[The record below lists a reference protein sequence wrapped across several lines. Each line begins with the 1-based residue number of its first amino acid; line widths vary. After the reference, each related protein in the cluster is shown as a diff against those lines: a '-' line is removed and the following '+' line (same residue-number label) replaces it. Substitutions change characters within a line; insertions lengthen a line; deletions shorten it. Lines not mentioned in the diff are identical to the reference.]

1 MCVLGVCVELGR
13 LGLGWVGKSI
23 ACTSTANPSTKFKK
37 SVLGG
42 FESKLSSKEGGL
54 LVAFRGTS
62 YWNDAVYLS
71 ANSELSIAIDMC
83 REC

>member
-1 MCVLGVCVELGR
+1 MFTLVDMYQ
-13 LGLGWVGKSI
+13 
-23 ACTSTANPSTKFKK
+23 KFI
-37 SVLGG
+37 LGG

-62 YWNDAVYLS
+62 YWNDAVHLS
-71 ANSELSIAIDMC
+71 ANGELSIAIDMC